1 MILFY
6 FLPSVIELNSIQWLS
21 IYVPYSK
28 SLNIFMSV
36 RLTTYFK
43 WPFLLWNIE
52 GKFTTIAITD
62 FIYLLPILY
71 KMLNYFGNHREY
83 NKVLYTSVVQSLSL
97 VCLFV
102 TPWTAACQAS
112 LSFTISQS
120 LLKLMSIELVMPFN
134 HLILCYPLL
143 CLPSVFLSI
152 RVSSHPMAKY
162 WSFSF
167 SISHSKGYSRLISF
181 WMDWFD
187 LLAVQGTLKSL
198 PPRVKSINSLVL
210 SLLYGPALTFVHDYW
225 KNLALTMW
233 TFVNKQMSLL
243 FNMSLLFI

>member
-21 IYVPYSK
+21 IYIPYSK

-71 KMLNYFGNHREY
+71 KMLNYFGNHQEY

-97 VCLFV
+97 VWLFV

-120 LLKLMSIELVMPFN
+120 LLKLMSVELVMPFN

-167 SISHSKGYSRLISF
+167 SISHPKYIQGWFPFGWTGLNSLLSKGLSRVFSNTTGQKHQFFGAQPSLWSSCHICTWLLEKPSF
-181 WMDWFD
+181 
-187 LLAVQGTLKSL
+187 
-198 PPRVKSINSLVL
+198 
-210 SLLYGPALTFVHDYW
+210 DYVDICQQIDVS
-225 KNLALTMW
+225 A
-233 TFVNKQMSLL
+233 F
-243 FNMSLLFI
+243 